1 MTRQPDASMTS
12 SPSRPVP
19 TATID
24 SPSISTS
31 ASNASVAVTTRPP
44 RMSLLMGESL
54 CDLVDRPVATLGR
67 GQPSSLGR
75 DRAALDAVGGVD
87 DEVDQALLGRVLG
100 DLVNAGGAHPG
111 PALGD

>member
-1 MTRQPDASMTS
+1 MTRHPDASITS

-24 SPSISTS
+24 SPSIRTS

-44 RMSLLMGESL
+44 RMSLLMGQSL
-54 CDLVDRPVATLGR
+54 CDLVHRPVATLGGR
-67 GQPSSLGR
+67 QPPSLGR

-87 DEVDQALLGRVLG
+87 DEVDQALLRRILG
-100 DLVNAGGAHPG
+100 DLVDARGAHPG
-111 PALGD
+111 PA